1 MIEQMNQDNICP
13 INYRT
18 YNDSQIKYFLYSN
31 IYFNISY
38 LVKPQTEIQPA
49 I

>member
-18 YNDSQIKYFLYSN
+18 YNDTQINFSLFKYLF
-31 IYFNISY
+31 
-38 LVKPQTEIQPA
+38 
-49 I
+49 